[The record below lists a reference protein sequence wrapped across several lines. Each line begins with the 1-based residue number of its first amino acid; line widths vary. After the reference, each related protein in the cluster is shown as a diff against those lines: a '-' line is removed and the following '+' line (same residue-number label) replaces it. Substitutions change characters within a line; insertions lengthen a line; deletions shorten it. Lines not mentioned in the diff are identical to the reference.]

1 MARTPAAEKAAT
13 KAPKKTGA
21 VNKYDEE
28 LAQFAQQYAT
38 MEDGATGSLPFISTK
53 GGRLTFNGG
62 EVPEGR
68 MNVIVLDHI
77 LENHYYADA
86 YDPDNPSSPVC
97 FAFGRKDEEMEPH
110 EKSSEPQCETCKG
123 CPMNEFGSAD
133 RGRGKACKNIRRLA
147 LITED
152 ELENVEDAQVAYLKV
167 SVTSVKAWAGYVQQ
181 LAKVMNI
188 PPFAAVTEVS
198 IIPDPKSQFKLQFK
212 LVEQITDKAIIK
224 ELIAKRG
231 SIQQELVTPY
241 QAYEPQEEEERPR
254 RGGAKK
260 PAARGRQQERDS
272 NPPDRPGRGGAAK
285 PAARGAKPAAR
296 GGRKF

>member
-62 EVPEGR
+62 EVPDGR

-77 LENHYYADA
+77 LENHYYADS

-97 FAFGRKDEEMEPH
+97 FAFSHGDEELVPH
-110 EKSSEPQCETCKG
+110 EKSSEPQCEQCKG
-123 CPMNEFGSAD
+123 CPMNEFGSAE

-147 LITED
+147 IITED
-152 ELENVEDAQVAYLKV
+152 EMEDPENATVAYLKV
-167 SVTSVKAWAGYVQQ
+167 PVTSVKAWAGYVQQ
-181 LAKVMNI
+181 LANVMRI
-188 PPFAAVTEVS
+188 PPFAAVTEIS
-198 IIPDPKSQFKLQFK
+198 IVPDAKSQFKLQFK
-212 LVEQITDKAIIK
+212 LVEQISDKATIK
-224 ELIAKRG
+224 ELIAKRE

-241 QAYEPQEEEERPR
+241 QPMEVAEEEERPR
-254 RGGAKK
+254 
-260 PAARGRQQERDS
+260 
-272 NPPDRPGRGGAAK
+272 
-285 PAARGAKPAAR
+285 GAKPAAKPAK
-296 GGRKF
+296 RKF

>member
-1 MARTPAAEKAAT
+1 MARNAKEETKKPARGKAT
-13 KAPKKTGA
+13 SQ
-21 VNKYDEE
+21 VNTYDEE
-28 LAQFAQQYAT
+28 LAKFAAEYAT

-77 LENHYYADA
+77 LENHYYADS

-110 EKSSEPQCETCKG
+110 EKSTEPQCETCKG

-198 IIPDPKSQFKLQFK
+198 IVPDPKSQFKLQFK

-224 ELIAKRG
+224 ELIAKRE

-254 RGGAKK
+254 RGAAKK
-260 PAARGRQQERDS
+260 PAARRPAAREEER
-272 NPPDRPGRGGAAK
+272 PARGAK
-285 PAARGAKPAAR
+285 PAARGAAKPAAR

>member
-62 EVPEGR
+62 EVPDGR
-68 MNVIVLDHI
+68 MNVVVLDHI
-77 LENHYYADA
+77 LENHFYADA
-86 YDPDNPSSPVC
+86 YDANNPASPVC
-97 FAFGRKDEEMEPH
+97 FAFSHGDEELVPH
-110 EKSSEPQCETCKG
+110 EKSSEPQSEQCKG
-123 CPMNEFGSAD
+123 CPMNEFGSAE

-147 LITED
+147 IITED
-152 ELENVEDAQVAYLKV
+152 EMEDPENATVAYLKV

-181 LAKVMNI
+181 LANVMRI
-188 PPFAAVTEVS
+188 PPFAAVTEIS
-198 IIPDPKSQFKLQFK
+198 IVPDAKSQFKLQFK
-212 LVEQITDKAIIK
+212 LVEQISDKAIIK
-224 ELIAKRG
+224 ELIAKRE

-241 QAYEPQEEEERPR
+241 QPTEVTEEEERPR
-254 RGGAKK
+254 
-260 PAARGRQQERDS
+260 GRQKPTHGVKPVARRAAPE
-272 NPPDRPGRGGAAK
+272 PPAK
-285 PAARGAKPAAR
+285 PARGAKPAAKPAK
-296 GGRKF
+296 RKF